1 MKVLVTGSAGH
12 LGEALV
18 RNLLDL
24 QYEVV
29 GLDILASPFTTHAG
43 SIADRSFVQ
52 RCMRGVQAVFH
63 AATLHKPHVVT
74 HRRQDFVD
82 TNITGT
88 LNLLEEAVA
97 ANVECFVYTS
107 TTSVFGDAL
116 VPPQETPAAWITEDV
131 APVPKNIYGVTKAAA
146 EDLCELFH
154 RNQNLPCIVLRT
166 SRFFPEEDDNPQ
178 VRSAYSDANAK
189 ANEFLYRRVDIEDV
203 VSAHLLAQKHAAA
216 LGFRKYILSATT
228 PFCPSDLADLRVNA
242 PRVVRQRIPEYE
254 AEYDRR
260 QWKMFPSIDRVY
272 VNERARKELGWVPRY
287 DFHSILG
294 RLKKGDDVRSPLAQL
309 VGSKGYHAKV
319 FTDGPFPVEESGT
332 PRRTPTKV

>member
-29 GLDILASPFTTHAG
+29 GLDILGSPFTTHAG
-43 SIADRSFVQ
+43 SIADRSCVR
-52 RCMRGVQAVFH
+52 RCMSGVQAVFH
-63 AATLHKPHVVT
+63 AATLHKPHVAT

-82 TNITGT
+82 SNITGT
-88 LNLLEEAVA
+88 LNLLEEAAA

-116 VPPQETPAAWITEDV
+116 VPPQEAPAAWITEDV

-154 RNQNLPCIVLRT
+154 RNQNLACIVLRT
-166 SRFFPEEDDNPQ
+166 SRFFPEEDDNPL
-178 VRSAYSDANAK
+178 VRNAYSDANAK

-216 LGFRKYILSATT
+216 LGFRKYIISSTT
-228 PFCPSDLADLRVNA
+228 PFRPSDLADLRVNA

-254 AEYDRR
+254 VEYDRR

-272 VNERARKELGWVPRY
+272 VNERARKELGWLPRY
-287 DFHSILG
+287 DFHSIIN

-309 VGSKGYHAKV
+309 VGSKGYHAQV
-319 FTDGPFPVEESGT
+319 FSDGPFPVEESGM